1 MKFRLLFVAFVLV
14 TGCVYA
20 QDITGIWRGYF
31 NSGYGYFKQQYKYE
45 VQINQLSN
53 AASMKGLEGVTY
65 SYHSTVFYGK
75 ATLQGIYDAKN
86 KSLTIKEIKLVELKI
101 AGNSEPCL
109 MTCYLDYSKDGN
121 TEILEGPFTS
131 VNANSKADCGSGYV
145 HLERV
150 QESEFKKE
158 DFLLKK
164 KNENPPPPVA
174 KSTEP
179 STKPAPPSSNN
190 YNADVKR
197 LQLALGITPD
207 GVFGPHTSAVLKAKV
222 PESNGKVDIND
233 TTAINDLI
241 VKIKKN
247 KSTQPAKKQPPV
259 LSKKPTAKK
268 INPPVAKKTTP
279 NTTAKTPPQKKI
291 TTGND
296 TIAKSQP
303 QVVQPSN
310 PQVDKDLTKKT
321 VPIPEVIKE
330 RENPLIKTIV
340 TSSPDILIQLFDNGE
355 IDGDTITVYDNNQ
368 IIANRQGL
376 TGKPITLHVKADL
389 MNSHHEFVMVA
400 NNLGSIPPNT
410 ALMVITTGGKRYEL
424 FISSDEKK
432 NAKVVIDY
440 KMPGKES

>member
-1 MKFRLLFVAFVLV
+1 VAS
-14 TGCVYA
+14 CVYA

-75 ATLQGIYDAKN
+75 ATLQGIYDSKN
-86 KSLTIKEIKLVELKI
+86 KSLTIRETKLVELKI

-145 HLERV
+145 YLERV
-150 QESEFKKE
+150 KESEFKKE

-164 KNENPPPPVA
+164 KNVNPPPQVV
-174 KSTEP
+174 KSN
-179 STKPAPPSSNN
+179 PPS
-190 YNADVKR
+190 KTT
-197 LQLALGITPD
+197 TPKKD
-207 GVFGPHTSAVLKAKV
+207 SV
-222 PESNGKVDIND
+222 
-233 TTAINDLI
+233 TT
-241 VKIKKN
+241 
-247 KSTQPAKKQPPV
+247 
-259 LSKKPTAKK
+259 
-268 INPPVAKKTTP
+268 KKTTP
-279 NTTAKTPPQKKI
+279 QKRTTTSPPVVKKSTPSTKKTAPKTTAKTPLQKKI

-296 TIAKSQP
+296 TIAKTESPVIQP
-303 QVVQPSN
+303 AN
-310 PQVDKDLTKKT
+310 PQVDKNLTKKT
-321 VPIPEVIKE
+321 IPIPDVIKE

-340 TSSPDILIQLFDNGE
+340 TSSPDILIQLYDNGE

-368 IIANRQGL
+368 VIANRQGL
-376 TGKPITLHVKADL
+376 TGKPITLHVQADD
-389 MNSHHEFVMVA
+389 NNPHHEFVMVA

-440 KMPGKES
+440 KAQ

>member
-1 MKFRLLFVAFVLV
+1 MKFRVLFVAFVLV
-14 TGCVYA
+14 AGCVYA

-31 NSGYGYFKQQYKYE
+31 NSGYGYFKQTYKYE
-45 VQINQLSN
+45 VQINQLGN
-53 AASMKGLEGVTY
+53 AAEMKGLEGVTY

-75 ATLQGIYDAKN
+75 ATLQVIYDAKN
-86 KSLTIKEIKLVELKI
+86 KSLTIKETKLVELKI

-131 VNANSKADCGSGYV
+131 INANSKADCGSGYV

-164 KNENPPPPVA
+164 KDDNPPPPVA
-174 KSTEP
+174 KSTPPPP
-179 STKPAPPSSNN
+179 SKPAPSSTNA
-190 YNADVKR
+190 NADVKR
-197 LQLALGITPD
+197 LQLALGVTPD
-207 GVFGPHTSAVLKAKV
+207 GIFGPRTSAVLKTKV
-222 PESNGKVDIND
+222 PESNGNVDID
-233 TTAINDLI
+233 DPAAINDLI
-241 VKIKKN
+241 AKIKKN
-247 KSTQPAKKQPPV
+247 KSTQPEKKQPPV
-259 LSKKPTAKK
+259 VSKKPSPQKS
-268 INPPVAKKTTP
+268 NPPVTKAQPKEKP
-279 NTTAKTPPQKKI
+279 IIK
-291 TTGND
+291 GED

-303 QVVQPSN
+303 QVVPPSN
-310 PQVDKDLTKKT
+310 PPQVDKDLTKKT
-321 VPIPEVIKE
+321 VPVPEVIRE

-340 TSSPDILIQLFDNGE
+340 TNSPDIQIQLFDNGE

-376 TGKPITLHVKADL
+376 TGKPITLNIKADL
-389 MNSHHEFVMVA
+389 FNSHHEFVMVA

-440 KMPGKES
+440 KMPGKESK

>member
-1 MKFRLLFVAFVLV
+1 
-14 TGCVYA
+14 
-20 QDITGIWRGYF
+20 
-31 NSGYGYFKQQYKYE
+31 
-45 VQINQLSN
+45 
-53 AASMKGLEGVTY
+53 MKGLEGVTY
-65 SYHSTVFYGK
+65 SYHTTVFYGK
-75 ATLQGIYDAKN
+75 ALLQGIYDAKN
-86 KSLTIKEIKLVELKI
+86 KSLTIRETKLVELKI

-109 MTCYLDYSKDGN
+109 MTCYHYYSKDGN
-121 TEILEGPFTS
+121 TEILEGTFTS
-131 VNANSKADCGSGYV
+131 INANSKADCGSGYV

-164 KNENPPPPVA
+164 KEVNPPPVVKSNPPVKTTPKKQTPSAQQKTPQKKTTTPPPVA
-174 KSTEP
+174 KKTTP
-179 STKPAPPSSNN
+179 PATKKTIP
-190 YNADVKR
+190 
-197 LQLALGITPD
+197 QT
-207 GVFGPHTSAVLKAKV
+207 
-222 PESNGKVDIND
+222 
-233 TTAINDLI
+233 
-241 VKIKKN
+241 
-247 KSTQPAKKQPPV
+247 
-259 LSKKPTAKK
+259 
-268 INPPVAKKTTP
+268 KKTTP
-279 NTTAKTPPQKKI
+279 NTTAKAPSKNK
-291 TTGND
+291 TTNGD

-303 QVVQPSN
+303 QVVQPN
-310 PQVDKDLTKKT
+310 PKVDKDLTKKT
-321 VPIPEVIKE
+321 VPVPEVIKE

-340 TSSPDILIQLFDNGE
+340 TNSPDILIQLFDNGE

-376 TGKPITLHVKADL
+376 TGKPITLHVTADL